1 VTLLLIVSSA
11 DANVCNFCFLGQF
24 LLGQIAWNN
33 EMIQQSEGETACPLK
48 CKETM
53 SEDEDEEF
61 QFSNLMDRLGAKKV
75 LDE

>member
-1 VTLLLIVSSA
+1 M
-11 DANVCNFCFLGQF
+11 
-24 LLGQIAWNN
+24 GQIALNN
-33 EMIQQSEGETACPLK
+33 EMMQQSEGETACPLK

-53 SEDEDEEF
+53 SDDEDEEF